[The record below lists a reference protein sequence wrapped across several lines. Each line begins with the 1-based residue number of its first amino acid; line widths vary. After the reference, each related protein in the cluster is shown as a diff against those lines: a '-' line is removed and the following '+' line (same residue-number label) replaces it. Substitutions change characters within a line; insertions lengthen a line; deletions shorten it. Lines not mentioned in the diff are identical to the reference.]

1 MDAVSYDPDWTRKTT
16 RDCWNFLSAQLGHWN
31 KSKIIAIDCTMYEKL
46 PQPVLDAL
54 AQEASKFQN
63 TECIWIQDGVNLATY
78 ILGSKNLFQKNIGK
92 TSTGLTVW
100 DPLHKH
106 VVLPDKRS
114 KRKARLEKQARRP
127 PNAFILYRKDKHPE
141 LKKPSGGPMG

>member
-1 MDAVSYDPDWTRKTT
+1 
-16 RDCWNFLSAQLGHWN
+16 
-31 KSKIIAIDCTMYEKL
+31 
-46 PQPVLDAL
+46 
-54 AQEASKFQN
+54 
-63 TECIWIQDGVNLATY
+63 ECIWIQDGVNLATY

-141 LKKPSGGPMG
+141 LKKLYPEIHNNEISVMAGSMWKSETQETRDKYHAKAMTIKKAFLSEMPNYKYTPRKPDEIQRR